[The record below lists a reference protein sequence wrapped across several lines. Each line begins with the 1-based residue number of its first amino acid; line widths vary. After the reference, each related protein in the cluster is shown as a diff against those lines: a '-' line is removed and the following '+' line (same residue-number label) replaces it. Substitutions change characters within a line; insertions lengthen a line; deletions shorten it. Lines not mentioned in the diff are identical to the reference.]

1 MKQKY
6 YALMD
11 DENKLIL
18 TSWDEAKKYIAKMNK
33 PKYKSFQSIEEA
45 QAFLYGTELEIL
57 KPAVFIDGS
66 YDQATGCYSFGGV
79 FMYDNQIIS
88 FNKKYLP
95 DEYSS
100 MRNVAGEIKGAGY
113 AINYAVNRGI
123 KELHIYYDYIGIEK
137 WYTKQW
143 KASSKIALEYVNF
156 LEKVRD
162 KINIYFHKIKSHTN
176 NYYNDM
182 ADKLA
187 KEALGI

>member
-18 TSWDEAKKYIAKMNK
+18 TSWNEAKEYIAKMNK

-45 QAFLYGTELEIL
+45 QAFLDGTELEIL

-66 YDQATGCYSFGGV
+66 YDPATGCYSFGGV

-123 KELHIYYDYIGIEK
+123 KELHIYYDYIGI
-137 WYTKQW
+137 
-143 KASSKIALEYVNF
+143 
-156 LEKVRD
+156 
-162 KINIYFHKIKSHTN
+162 
-176 NYYNDM
+176 
-182 ADKLA
+182 
-187 KEALGI
+187 